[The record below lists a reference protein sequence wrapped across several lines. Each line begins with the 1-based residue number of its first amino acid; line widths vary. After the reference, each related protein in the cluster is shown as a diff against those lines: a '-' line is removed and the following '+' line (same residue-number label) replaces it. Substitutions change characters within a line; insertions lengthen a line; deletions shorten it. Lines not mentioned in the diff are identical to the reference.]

1 MKLLISSFIKAKSIL
16 KKPTYLWVLIII
28 WLIPI
33 KPSTA
38 QNKIDSLL
46 NKIGQPQEDT
56 TLIKNIIKLSLE
68 YHKKDDHKN
77 DISYASTA
85 VEKALT
91 SNSKLFHA
99 RALNNL
105 GLIYRYH
112 QQYAGAVP
120 LHKKAFELIEN
131 ENVPSL
137 DKMIFANN
145 TGVAARYNTDLNTA
159 VYYYLKSL
167 SIAES
172 EKNLKNIE
180 IASNGLGNTLLG
192 IPNRQEEALSYLERA
207 LSIAKATNNTLG
219 MAMNYLTISDYYSNK
234 GQYATSRKYLN
245 DLLQVNNDR
254 EDKFGMAMTYQSM
267 GKNYL
272 SENKDLKTAQ
282 SYFEK
287 SLHLFEELN
296 DPLKQAHV
304 FHNLG
309 QIHLLEKKLGNA
321 LKNFNNSLDISKPL
335 RNKRLI
341 MKNNEMI
348 SLIYEELANPAKA
361 LAYYKTAQQY
371 KDSIN
376 LSKQETEIAAINNR
390 YNFEK
395 KETEIELLIKD
406 KSLQESQLIINKA
419 KLKNRGLTI
428 FFMALSLLSLLLL
441 VLIQQKNRRSKLKSK
456 QKLQEQERE
465 KTQAVYEKNLMEAEM
480 LATRMQ
486 VNPHFLFN
494 CLNSIKYLIQSNQN
508 TKATKYLVIFSRF
521 VRMVLETSQKPVS
534 TIEEEIEL
542 TTYYLKLEENRFND
556 DFSFHIENNLDK
568 KKIDTQLP
576 TLLLQP
582 FVENAIWHG
591 LLPSEKE
598 TKKVS
603 VSFSNHPQGIQI
615 SIDDNGIGRN
625 KTKINNHSY
634 KSMGNKI
641 AYDRIQLFNK
651 SYSDTI
657 EWTTIDKTDD
667 NGNSL
672 GTRVEIV
679 ILKTKNNKIVEESIL
694 EDH

>member
-1 MKLLISSFIKAKSIL
+1 MKLLIPSFIKTKSIL
-16 KKPTYLWVLIII
+16 KKAIPIWALIIWI
-28 WLIPI
+28 LPI
-33 KPSTA
+33 KPLNA
-38 QNKIDSLL
+38 QSKIDSLL
-46 NKIGQPQEDT
+46 NKINQPQEDT

-68 YHKKDDHKN
+68 YHKEDDHKN
-77 DISYASTA
+77 DISYGSIA

-91 SNSKLFHA
+91 TNNKLFHA

-112 QQYAGAVP
+112 QQYADAVP

-167 SIAES
+167 SIAEN

-180 IASNGLGNTLLG
+180 IASNGLGNTLIA
-192 IPNRQEEALSYLERA
+192 IPNRQEEALSYLQRA

-219 MAMNYLTISDYYSNK
+219 MAMNYLTISDYYSSK
-234 GQYATSRKYLN
+234 GDYTTSRKYLN
-245 DLLQVNNDR
+245 DLLQVNNNR
-254 EDKFGMAMTYQSM
+254 KDKFGMAMTYQSI
-267 GKNYL
+267 GNNYL
-272 SENKDLKTAQ
+272 SENKDLKTAKF
-282 SYFEK
+282 YFKK
-287 SLHLFEELN
+287 SLSLFEELN

-309 QIHLLEKKLGNA
+309 QIYLLENELGNA

-348 SLIYEELANPAKA
+348 SLIYEKLANPAKA
-361 LAYYKTAQQY
+361 LAYYKTAQEY

-395 KETEIELLIKD
+395 KETEIKLLLKD

-441 VLIQQKNRRSKLKSK
+441 VFIQQRNRRSKLKSK
-456 QKLQEQERE
+456 QQLLEQEKE
-465 KTQAVYEKNLMEAEM
+465 KTQAIYEKNLMEAEM

-508 TKATKYLVIFSRF
+508 KKATEYLVIFSRF

-534 TIEEEIEL
+534 TIEEEIVL
-542 TTYYLKLEENRFND
+542 TNYYLKLEENRFND

-568 KKIDTQLP
+568 DKTKTKLP

-603 VSFSNHPQGIQI
+603 IVFSDHPQGIQI
-615 SIDDNGIGRN
+615 NIDDNGIGRN
-625 KTKINNHSY
+625 KTKTKSHSY

-641 AYDRIQLFNK
+641 AYDRIQLFNR
-651 SYSDTI
+651 SYSDSI
-657 EWTTIDKTDD
+657 EWTTIDKTDE
-667 NGNSL
+667 NGNPL
-672 GTRVEIV
+672 GTRVKIV
-679 ILKTKNNKIVEESIL
+679 ILNAKKNKTINEAVLNGY
-694 EDH
+694 